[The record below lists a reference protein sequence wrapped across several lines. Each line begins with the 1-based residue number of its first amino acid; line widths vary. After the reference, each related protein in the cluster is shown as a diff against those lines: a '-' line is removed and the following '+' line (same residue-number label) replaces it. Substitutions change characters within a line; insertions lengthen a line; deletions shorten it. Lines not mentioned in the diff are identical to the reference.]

1 MHDSACALLN
11 ERWIRLLSVRCAH
24 PQLSLLFLTHTE
36 HDLQEG
42 RNL

>member
-36 HDLQEG
+36 RDLQEG

>member
-1 MHDSACALLN
+1 MHDPASSLLN

-24 PQLSLLFLTHTE
+24 PQLSLLFPIHTE
-36 HDLQEG
+36 RDLQEG